1 MTGRKGLRPVALAA
15 ALFALAG
22 GVAACGSS
30 SDDDGGGSS
39 SAATSA
45 PGGGSGGDA
54 AVTEAQGIV
63 REFEQRPTRIE
74 VSEPITRAIPEGKQ
88 IDFLTCSSPGCARI
102 ADYFKQAVAKL
113 GWTAKVIEVDATA
126 DAINR
131 AYDTAIRDKPDG
143 LVVVAVSSEVARNK
157 LSELERMNVPV
168 VTVQD
173 PDEPFGPIIA
183 SVYTHESSIRTG
195 RIHADALIAAG
206 CAEGTTVYID
216 VGGFIVLEF
225 MRRGFEDEVR
235 RLAPEMKVERVDIA
249 ATKEGDA
256 QTAVIGAIRSNPD
269 TTCVFGAS
277 DPLITG
283 LPQAVRAAG
292 VSDPLQY
299 FTDFGGDTT
308 LQYVKDG
315 IATATNQGDPASW
328 AYLLTDTLA
337 RHFAGQSVRP
347 DQDALQNIWIV
358 NKDNALDAIP
368 ESNVQDMVQQYERLW
383 GKG

>member
-1 MTGRKGLRPVALAA
+1 MAGRKGLRPVALAA
-15 ALFALAG
+15 ALMALTG

-30 SDDDGGGSS
+30 SDDGGSS
-39 SAATSA
+39 GTTTTA
-45 PGGGSGGDA
+45 GGGASGGDA
-54 AVTEAQGIV
+54 AVAEAARIV

-74 VSEPITRAIPEGKQ
+74 VSEPITRPIPEGKR

-102 ADYFKQAVAKL
+102 ADYFEQAVSRL

-157 LSELERMNVPV
+157 LAELERMRVPV

-173 PDEPFGPIIA
+173 PDQPFGPIIA
-183 SVYTHESSIRTG
+183 SIYTHPSSIRTG
-195 RIHADALIAAG
+195 RIHADTLIAAG
-206 CAEGTTVYID
+206 CADGTTIYID
-216 VGGFIVLEF
+216 VGGFIVLEYL
-225 MRRGFEDEVR
+225 RRGFEDEVR
-235 RLAPEMKVERVDIA
+235 RLAPGMKIKRVDIA

-256 QTAVIGAIRSNPD
+256 QSAVIGAIRSNPD

-277 DPLITG
+277 DPLVTG

-292 VSDPLQY
+292 VSDPIQY

-308 LQYVKDG
+308 LQYVNDG

-358 NKDNALDAIP
+358 NRDNALDRIP
-368 ESNVQDMVQQYERLW
+368 ESNVPDMVQQYERLW